1 MKCIILFVLL
11 LSGCANFSVG
21 NIPSVSVNTKN
32 VKLKKEDKK
41 DLTFSFSFY
50 EGTSEF
56 SSSLGQEKMIKTVK
70 DIFGQSGLFNKVHY
84 ISRKNL
90 NKREKF
96 HIHFD
101 VKTTATPLGTQAGLF
116 AGSFLT
122 IIPTW
127 INIYADT
134 TMYVFQGNK
143 EIYSLTAAENIKE
156 VIWLPLIVLSP
167 FLNHA
172 TVGAYVRNKTFEYFL
187 NAIIEE
193 KLYE

>member
-1 MKCIILFVLL
+1 MKRIILFVLL

-32 VKLKKEDKK
+32 VNLKKENKK

-50 EGTSEF
+50 RGTSDF
-56 SSSLGQEKMIKTVK
+56 SSSLGQEKMVKTVK
-70 DIFGQSGLFNKVHY
+70 EIFGQSGLFNKVHY
-84 ISRKNL
+84 VPL
-90 NKREKF
+90 EKREDF

-101 VKTTATPLGTQAGLF
+101 VKTSATPLGTQNDLGLLS
-116 AGSFLT
+116 GTFLT
-122 IIPTW
+122 IFPIW

-134 TMYVFQGNK
+134 TMYVYQENK

-156 VIWLPLIVLSP
+156 VIWLPLIVFSP

-172 TVGAYVRNKTFEYFL
+172 TVGAYVRNKTFTYFL